1 MRTASDLAEWWEK
14 NRRESDKALD
24 DFVDAYPNLWVL
36 AATTA
41 TAMDLGAGMV
51 DLLRFGEGAA
61 ESYETG
67 KIAPL
72 LQDVLRGVSIASQ
85 SGTVLQRARPLVG
98 RLKLYSDPG
107 GGLCVPL
114 SIGNALRRT
123 GQRFLLSLREI
134 AEASGVPYGQ
144 ILAKGLSDPQM
155 LSALRKL
162 GVTFETIQKADSM
175 KNLQAIASRTKGV
188 VSVPLNGV
196 PQGHMTLLEHLGG
209 NKFRIVDR
217 YGFFDDLAA
226 LSKHYGTK
234 FTVDPTG
241 IAVVLKNVTARML
254 GGVAS
259 LMITA
264 NGLSVKLNGSTT
276 LPALDAKF
284 TEFKQARPS
293 GAAGATGGAG
303 ASLVV
308 ASGDTLSALA
318 RKHYGSV
325 EYWPLLWDAN
335 RSTVGSNPNRIS
347 PGMRLNVPPLRSF
360 TQLQLADAR
369 QRFSSWRAF

>member
-1 MRTASDLAEWWEK
+1 MRSASDLAAWWEK

-24 DFVDAYPNLWVL
+24 DFVDAHPNLWVL

-51 DLLRFGEGAA
+51 DVLRFGEGAA

-72 LQDVLRGVSIASQ
+72 LHDVLRGVSIASQ
-85 SGTVLQRARPLVG
+85 SGTVLQKARPLVG

-107 GGLCVPL
+107 GGLCVPI

-123 GQRFLLSLREI
+123 GQRFLLSLQEI
-134 AEASGVPYGQ
+134 GQASGVPFQQ
-144 ILAKGLSDPQM
+144 IWKTGLTDPQM

-162 GVTFETIQKADSM
+162 GVKFTVVQQAQSLQHLTTIAR
-175 KNLQAIASRTKGV
+175 ATKGV
-188 VSVPLNGV
+188 VSLPLSSASG
-196 PQGHMTLLEHLGG
+196 GHMALLENVGG
-209 NKFRIVDR
+209 KLRIVDR
-217 YGFFDDLAA
+217 SGFYKSLAD

-234 FTVDPTG
+234 FTVDAAG
-241 IAVVLKNVTARML
+241 AAVVLRDVTAGML
-254 GGVAS
+254 GKVAT
-259 LMITA
+259 LMIA
-264 NGLSVKLNGSTT
+264 ADGLTVKLDNNTT
-276 LPALDAKF
+276 LPTLDAKF
-284 TEFKQARPS
+284 TEFKQSRPS

-303 ASLVV
+303 ASVVV

-335 RSTVGSNPNRIS
+335 RTTVGPNPNRIA
-347 PGMRLNVPPLRSF
+347 PGMRLTVPPLRSF
-360 TQLQLADAR
+360 TQQQLADAR
-369 QRFSSWRAF
+369 QRFSSWRTF